1 MKNFSKSIIALAA
14 LAALASCAKEQAPV
28 SPDNNGKI
36 ALTFTA
42 GKENVETRAAIDGTD
57 SKVINWSEGDKISV
71 FDGAYVNCEFTLE
84 EGAGQSTGTFSGE
97 VTKTSADG
105 YTALYPY
112 QSAASFNG
120 SSISGVVLKSKQ
132 TATAGSFDPETALM
146 YAQSTVSGGALG
158 FKNIVGYVKFTTG
171 FDCSKITLISNN
183 SANSLAGTV
192 EITPLGTLLISAK
205 DGTSSQVS
213 LVPSSGNIAAGTYY
227 IALLPGTLDK
237 GIKLVFTMADG
248 KTQKYKSSSN
258 SLEIKSS
265 GVKKLGTIE
274 ETDLKDMVYEDLSA
288 SGTANCYLITEEGD
302 YKFKAVQGKSTTS
315 VGTVASVDVL
325 WESFGTDEN
334 PSVGDLI
341 ASASYS
347 DGYIRFSTPAT
358 FKNGNAVIAAKD
370 ADGTI
375 LWSWHIWCAS
385 EGWKEQVYKNNAGKM
400 MDRNLGAT
408 SATAGGLFYQWGR
421 KDPFPG
427 SSRATGTWSDNHES
441 IRNVKTEQY
450 PMTFYTLMTSYL
462 PDGSWASDKTVNDP
476 CPAGW
481 RVPDGGSDGIWA
493 NASGYAG
500 MFNITAGTGE
510 LDFSTV
516 FGSDET
522 ENIKYPIAASLNGVD
537 SWNSVG
543 YCGFCWSV
551 TPDSGS
557 KAYSFAFTKNGVV
570 LPTSTNTR
578 YNGYSVRC
586 LKE

>member
-36 ALTFTA
+36 PLTFTA
-42 GKENVETRAAIDGTD
+42 GKENVETRAAIDGTS
-57 SKVINWSEGDKISV
+57 SKVINWSQDDKISV
-71 FDGAYVNCEFTLE
+71 FDGAYVNCEFPLE
-84 EGAGQSTGTFSGE
+84 EGAGQSIGTFSGE

-120 SSISGVVLKSKQ
+120 SSISGVVLKSEQ
-132 TATAGSFDPETALM
+132 TATVGSFDPETALM
-146 YAQSTVSGGALG
+146 YAQSTVAGGDLE

-171 FDCSKITLISNN
+171 FECSKITLISNN
-183 SANSLAGTV
+183 SANSLVGTV

-205 DGTSSQVS
+205 YGTSSQVS

-237 GIKLVFTMADG
+237 GLKLVFTMTDG
-248 KTQKYKSSSN
+248 KTQKYKGSSN
-258 SLEIKSS
+258 SLAIKSG
-265 GVKKLGTIE
+265 GVGRLGTIN
-274 ETDLKDMVYEDLSA
+274 ETDLSTVKDYEDLSA
-288 SGTANCYLITEEGD
+288 SGTANCYLIKDAGD
-302 YKFKAVQGKSTTS
+302 YKFKAVQGNSATS
-315 VGTVASVDVL
+315 VGTVSSVEVL
-325 WESFGTDEN
+325 WETASNVGT
-334 PSVGDLI
+334 LI
-341 ASASYS
+341 AYASYS
-347 DGYIRFSTPAT
+347 DDGYIQFSTPDT
-358 FKNGNAVIAAKD
+358 FAQGNAVIAAKD

-385 EGWKEQVYKNNAGKM
+385 EGWKEQVYKNNAGTM

-427 SSRATGTWSDNHES
+427 SSQATGTWSDS
-441 IRNVKTEQY
+441 SDDISQVKTEQY
-450 PMTFYTLMTSYL
+450 PMTFYGNFGYYL
-462 PDGSWASDKTVNDP
+462 PNGSWASTKTVNDP

-481 RVPDGGSDGIWA
+481 RVPDGGSNGIWA
-493 NASGYAG
+493 KASGNTDG
-500 MFNITAGTGE
+500 FTITAGTGE

-522 ENIKYPIAASLNGVD
+522 ETIKYPIAGSLYGAG
-537 SWNSVG
+537 SWNNVG
-543 YCGFCWSV
+543 NWGNYWST
-551 TPDSGS
+551 TPGDGS
-557 KAYSFAFTKNGVV
+557 TAYSFAFSKGGTVK
-570 LPTSTNTR
+570 PTGTNNR
-578 YNGYSVRC
+578 NNGYSVRC